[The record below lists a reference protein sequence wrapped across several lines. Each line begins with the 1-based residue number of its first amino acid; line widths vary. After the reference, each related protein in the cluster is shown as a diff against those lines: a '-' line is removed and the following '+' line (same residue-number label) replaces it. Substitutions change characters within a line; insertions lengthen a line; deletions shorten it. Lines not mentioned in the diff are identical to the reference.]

1 MGRVGLNKADA
12 LSLTSEEVEAVLES
26 YTEGVKD
33 QWKLTRWHA
42 TIVANFS
49 GNAKRSGVKPTD
61 FFKFDDEKYSSG
73 IRELFKIA
81 KNERNDSKPP
91 IPRT

>member
-1 MGRVGLNKADA
+1 MGRVGINKADA
-12 LSLTSEEVEAVLES
+12 LSLTSEEVEAVLEA

-33 QWKLTRWHA
+33 EWKRTRWHA

-81 KNERNDSKPP
+81 KDGRANNEQAF
-91 IPRT
+91 PRT

>member
-1 MGRVGLNKADA
+1 MGRVGINKADA
-12 LSLTSEEVEAVLES
+12 LSLTSDEVEAVLEA

-33 QWKLTRWHA
+33 EWKRTRWHA

-61 FFKFDDEKYSSG
+61 FFRFDDEKYSSG

-81 KNERNDSKPP
+81 KDERNDIKPP

>member
-1 MGRVGLNKADA
+1 MGRVGINKADA
-12 LSLTSEEVEAVLES
+12 LSLTSEEVEAVLEA

-81 KNERNDSKPP
+81 KDGGHNSK
-91 IPRT
+91 

>member
-1 MGRVGLNKADA
+1 VGLSKSDA
-12 LSLTSEEVEAVLES
+12 LSLNGEEVEAVLEA

-33 QWKLTRWHA
+33 DWKRTRWHA

-49 GNAKRSGVKPTD
+49 GNAKRSGLKPTD
-61 FFKFDDEKYSSG
+61 FFKFEDEKYSSG

-81 KNERNDSKPP
+81 KNGGHDSK
-91 IPRT
+91 

>member
-1 MGRVGLNKADA
+1 
-12 LSLTSEEVEAVLES
+12 VEAVLES

-81 KNERNDSKPP
+81 KDGGHNSK
-91 IPRT
+91 

>member
-1 MGRVGLNKADA
+1 MGLSKSDA
-12 LSLTSEEVEAVLES
+12 LSLNGEEVEAVLEA

-33 QWKLTRWHA
+33 DWKRTRWHA

-49 GNAKRSGVKPTD
+49 GNAKRSGLKPTD
-61 FFKFDDEKYSSG
+61 FFKFEDEKYSSG

-81 KNERNDSKPP
+81 KNGGHDSK
-91 IPRT
+91 

>member
-1 MGRVGLNKADA
+1 MGLNKADA
-12 LSLTSEEVEAVLES
+12 LSLNGEEVEAVLEA

-33 QWKLTRWHA
+33 DWKRTRWHA

-49 GNAKRSGVKPTD
+49 GNAKRSGLKPTD
-61 FFKFDDEKYSSG
+61 FFKFEDEKYSSG

-81 KNERNDSKPP
+81 KNGGHDSK
-91 IPRT
+91 

>member
-1 MGRVGLNKADA
+1 MGLNKADA
-12 LSLTSEEVEAVLES
+12 LSLNGEEVEAVLEA

-33 QWKLTRWHA
+33 DWKRTRWHA

-49 GNAKRSGVKPTD
+49 GNAKRSGLKPTD
-61 FFKFDDEKYSSG
+61 FFKFEEEKYSSG

-81 KNERNDSKPP
+81 KDERDHN
-91 IPRT
+91 

>member
-1 MGRVGLNKADA
+1 VGLNKADA
-12 LSLTSEEVEAVLES
+12 LSLNGEEVEAVLEA

-33 QWKLTRWHA
+33 DWKRTRWHA

-49 GNAKRSGVKPTD
+49 GNAKRSGLKPTD
-61 FFKFDDEKYSSG
+61 FFKFEEEKYSSG

-81 KNERNDSKPP
+81 KDGGHDNQ
-91 IPRT
+91 

>member
-1 MGRVGLNKADA
+1 LLGLLLGRVGLNKADA
-12 LSLTSEEVEAVLES
+12 LSLTSDEVEAVLES
-26 YTEGVKD
+26 ATEGVKD

-42 TIVANFS
+42 TIVANLS
-49 GNAKRSGVKPTD
+49 GNAKRSGVKPTV

-81 KNERNDSKPP
+81 KNGGHDSK
-91 IPRT
+91 

>member
-1 MGRVGLNKADA
+1 VGLNKADA
-12 LSLTSEEVEAVLES
+12 LSLNGEEVEAVLEA

-33 QWKLTRWHA
+33 DWKRTRWHA

-49 GNAKRSGVKPTD
+49 GNAKKSGLKPTD
-61 FFKFDDEKYSSG
+61 FFKFEEEKYSSG

-81 KNERNDSKPP
+81 KDERDHN
-91 IPRT
+91 